1 MREVAG
7 NEYFYEAACCQA
19 PFSFKTW
26 VTPLVVNRAGGFLK
40 REACI
45 CLERTSIHPWSQT
58 IREELGGFE
67 GETILTL
74 VIDSAQSNPYTIS
87 TTNHHVFSFSTPTSS
102 WCQAVSNEG
111 KNGISPPGFC
121 HGMHRKAL
129 KRRDSS
135 LFLIKKG
142 RRQFLPF

>member
-67 GETILTL
+67 GETILT
-74 VIDSAQSNPYTIS
+74 VCNRFCSVQSIHYFD
-87 TTNHHVFSFSTPTSS
+87 HKSS
-102 WCQAVSNEG
+102 R
-111 KNGISPPGFC
+111 I
-121 HGMHRKAL
+121 
-129 KRRDSS
+129 
-135 LFLIKKG
+135 LILNANK
-142 RRQFLPF
+142 